1 MRMVSCVKLRPFKGS
16 STTFSLSTV
25 EATVDVSVCSCKAA
39 ALTSTTSVTSPIDK
53 VRSTRSVWFTASCTP
68 VCWDWL
74 KPGISAAT
82 E

>member
-1 MRMVSCVKLRPFKGS
+1 MKLRPFNGS
-16 STTFSLSTV
+16 STTFLLSTV
-25 EATVDVSVCSCKAA
+25 EATVEVSVCNCSAA

-53 VRSTRSVWFTASCTP
+53 VRSTRRVWFTANVTP

-74 KPGISAAT
+74 KPGISAET